1 MNTVL
6 SLILQRL
13 TYSLGTLALV
23 SVIIFSAVEILPGDV
38 AGRILGRESSP
49 EARQN
54 LRVELG
60 LDRPVIERYLTW
72 AGGALTGDFG
82 KSLSARKPVA

>member
-1 MNTVL
+1 MNTAL

-13 TYSLGTLALV
+13 AYSLGTLALV
-23 SVIIFSAVEILPGDV
+23 SVIIFAAVEVLPGDV
-38 AGRILGRESSP
+38 AGRILGRESSL

-60 LDRPVIERYLTW
+60 LDRPV
-72 AGGALTGDFG
+72 
-82 KSLSARKPVA
+82 V